1 MATMTLNLKE
11 AAEELGVSDP
21 TMRELVK
28 QKDFP
33 AMKIGKLWKISR
45 RGLEEWIEKKT
56 KDKAEIE
63 V

>member
-1 MATMTLNLKE
+1 MKMTLNLKE
-11 AAEELGVSDP
+11 AAEELGISEP
-21 TMRELVK
+21 TMRELIR

-33 AMKIGKLWKISR
+33 AMKIGKLWKVSR
-45 RGLEEWIEKKT
+45 RGLEAWIDEKT